1 MLKLAEV
8 IKMIEFRTKEE
19 FLSVGLGFT
28 DYFEEMVFDMCILK
42 DGFMMYDPVT
52 MYMYDTNH
60 IKMFFVEQKYRPVG
74 AI

>member
-1 MLKLAEV
+1 
-8 IKMIEFRTKEE
+8 MIEFRTKEE

-52 MYMYDTNH
+52 MYMYDSNH
-60 IKMFFVEQKYRPVG
+60 IKMFFVE
-74 AI
+74 